1 MRYVGFLVVLA
12 CSTPAAAGDG
22 DLRWRTID
30 TPHFQLHFPGGLE
43 PVAYRAAR
51 ICEEA
56 WTVLTPLIDHA
67 PSQRVQVVITD
78 WGDSANGSATALPV
92 PQISLLAAPPS
103 LDGNLADYDDWLRIL
118 IFHEFTHILQLDQ
131 VRGIPSWINVFL
143 GRVAAPNHNIPSFQ
157 LEGVAVFAE
166 SRVSGRGRIRS
177 AVFRGTLRMQA
188 LAGRLHE
195 LDAVTHAPLD
205 WPGANV
211 WYMYGGHF
219 MDWVVRTRG
228 IEAVQGVYRAF
239 SDEVVPFA
247 LNRASWEASRE
258 TYVEQ
263 FRAWRA
269 ALVAQSEAERAA
281 LEAAGLTPFTRLTD
295 TGRRHAAPRFLPDG
309 SLLNLEGN
317 RKPQGIYRRA
327 RVADGYGPPETVLEL
342 HGNKHFDVCPQGRIV
357 FDRSEPHRAIYNRFD
372 LYTYDIAARRVRR
385 LTRGTRVREPACAP
399 DGRWAAAIQ
408 IVDGRT
414 ALVRVDLRDGAV
426 TSLFDPGGLDQVAF
440 PSVSPDGRHVVFSL
454 ASQTRGR
461 DLYAYSVETGGL
473 RRITQDEALELSARF
488 SPDGRWLVYGSD
500 RTGIFEVYARAWP
513 DGPTRRLT
521 RVLGGATDAEV
532 SPDGRQLVFSYLTA
546 DGWDLAEIPF
556 APVAGAELP
565 APIDPPAP
573 MRADA
578 GAVPLPDRRYD
589 PLETLQPL
597 SWSPSFSFS
606 NAQESAASLG
616 VDVEALD
623 SARHHVLVGSFG
635 TVPEEDALS
644 AGVFYTFR
652 RFVPSLSTGVQH
664 ATRTGNSAF
673 HGSAPQPW
681 RERVTSS
688 SLGVSMPLSRS
699 GTHVSASARYGFSVS
714 TPAENPEPVHD
725 PLDTG
730 TLVPGPSRSGS
741 LTLTLRFGDTNTYA
755 FAVSTE
761 EGRSFG
767 LTVRVRHPDLGGDF
781 ETAEIFADY
790 SEFFSLWWRHVLA
803 VRAVTAFG
811 RGASGRNVFYALGA
825 PPERNLLLD
834 SLDRVLFGSTFLRGY
849 PAGTVTGD
857 RYVLATAEYRMP
869 LLDVFGGPSMVPLFL
884 QQLKLAAFTDW
895 GQAASAPLDWQPD
908 AFRRSVGAELVT
920 QSTLGWRLNASV
932 RTGYAYGFDTGGDH
946 QFYFFL
952 GNWF

>member
-1 MRYVGFLVVLA
+1 MIGFLAVLLCA
-12 CSTPAAAGDG
+12 VPAAAGDG

-43 PVAYRAAR
+43 PVAHRAAR

-56 WTVLTPLIDHA
+56 WAVLTPLIDHA
-67 PSQRVQVVITD
+67 PEQRVQVVITD

-92 PQISLLAAPPS
+92 PQVSLLAAPPS
-103 LDGNLADYDDWLRIL
+103 LDGNLSDYDDWLRL
-118 IFHEFTHILQLDQ
+118 LVFHEFTHVLQLDQ
-131 VRGIPSWINVFL
+131 VSGFPAWVNIFL
-143 GRVAAPNHNIPSFQ
+143 GRVMAPIHNIPSFQ

-166 SRVSGRGRIRS
+166 SRVSRRGRIRS

-195 LDAVTHAPLD
+195 IDAVTHAPLD

-228 IEAVQGVYRAF
+228 IEAVQGVYKAF

-269 ALVAQSEAERAA
+269 ALVAQSEAERDA
-281 LEAAGLTPFTRLTD
+281 LVRAGLTPFKWLTD
-295 TGRRHAAPRFLPDG
+295 TGRRHSAPRFLEDG
-309 SLLNLEGN
+309 SLLNQEGN

-327 RVADGYGPPETVLEL
+327 PIGDGFGPPERVLEL
-342 HGNKHFDVCPQGRIV
+342 HGNKHFDVCPQGRVV
-357 FDRSEPHRAIYNRFD
+357 FDRAEPHQVVYNRFD
-372 LYTYDIAARRVRR
+372 LFTYDIAARRMRR
-385 LTRGTRVREPACAP
+385 LTRGARIREPACAP
-399 DGRWAAAIQ
+399 SGRWAAGIQ
-408 IVDGRT
+408 IVDGHT
-414 ALVRVDLRDGAV
+414 ALVRVDLRDGRV
-426 TSLFDPGGLDQVAF
+426 TTLFDPGGLDQVAF
-440 PSVSPDGRHVVFSL
+440 PTVSPDGHHVVFTL

-461 DLYAYSVETGGL
+461 DLHAYALETGAVQ
-473 RRITQDEALELSARF
+473 RVTHDEALELSARF

-500 RTGIFEVYARAWP
+500 RTGIFDVYARPWP
-513 DGPTRRLT
+513 HGAARRLT
-521 RVLGGATDAEV
+521 RVVGGASDPVV
-532 SPDGRQLVFSYLTA
+532 SPDGHRLVFSALTA
-546 DGWDLAEIPF
+546 DGWDLAEMPF
-556 APVAGAELP
+556 TPEDALDSP
-565 APIDPPAP
+565 APADPPTQ
-573 MRADA
+573 MRADV
-578 GAVPLPDRRYD
+578 GSVPVPDRRYD

-606 NAQESAASLG
+606 NAQDAAATLG
-616 VDVEALD
+616 VEVEALD
-623 SARHHVLVGSFG
+623 SARHHVLIGSFG
-635 TVPEEDALS
+635 TAPQQDALS

-652 RFVPSLSTGVQH
+652 RYVPTFSTGVQH

-688 SLGVSMPLSRS
+688 SVAVSLPLSRA
-699 GTHVSASARYGFSVS
+699 GTRVSTSARYSFSAS
-714 TPAENPEPVHD
+714 TPAENPDPVHD

-730 TLVPGPSRSGS
+730 TFVPEPSRAGS
-741 LTLTLRFGDTNTYA
+741 LSLTLRFGDTNTYA

-761 EGRSFG
+761 EGRSLG
-767 LTVRVRHPDLGGDF
+767 MTLRVRHPGLGGDF

-790 SEFFSLWWRHVLA
+790 QEYVSLWWRHVLA
-803 VRAVTAFG
+803 LRAGTAFG

-825 PPERNLLLD
+825 PQERNLLLD
-834 SLDRVLFGSTFLRGY
+834 SLDRIFFGSTFLRGY
-849 PAGTVTGD
+849 PAGTVSGN

-884 QQLKLAAFTDW
+884 KRLKLAAFTDW
-895 GQAASAPLDWQPD
+895 GQASNTPLDWAPD
-908 AFRRSVGAELVT
+908 AFRRSAGAELVT
-920 QSTLGWRLNASV
+920 QATLGWRLNASV
-932 RTGYAYGFDTGGDH
+932 RTGYAYGFDDGGDH